1 MEKNFLNISK
11 LIVCVLTLSVLS
23 SCKKDGN
30 PNNLPEVSTAL
41 YEGKID
47 GYSSSNDVYPK
58 NLVAYW
64 TFDDTKDES
73 ISKTAPTSSLNDSY
87 VAGVK
92 GKALKLNAGF
102 VYYANQ
108 INAFKSD
115 ALKSFTLSHWVQIT
129 NNGSKKTMTF
139 QIARPSNF
147 NGSLDVRLNTQ
158 SYPATETN
166 ILKVNPRFTTVGGGS
181 QDNLNASLS
190 PKIGATVWTHLVLTY
205 DGTTGVFKMWA
216 DGVNIG
222 SYNNRGTGNNL
233 FKSYEPGEIVIGGNY
248 NTIPGKTVST
258 DVSFANMTGSIDEI
272 RVYNVVLPDAHI
284 KALNNLG
291 KAGK

>member
-1 MEKNFLNISK
+1 MEKNFSNISK

-30 PNNLPEVSTAL
+30 PNNLPEVSTAK
-41 YEGKID
+41 YEGTID
-47 GYSSSNDVYPK
+47 GYSSSDDVYPK
-58 NLVAYW
+58 NLVAHW
-64 TFDDTKDES
+64 TFDDTKNEK
-73 ISKTAPTSSLNDSY
+73 ISNTAPTSSLNDSY
-87 VAGVK
+87 VVGVK

-102 VYYANQ
+102 VYYATQ
-108 INAFKSD
+108 INAFKTD

-139 QIARPSNF
+139 QIARPGLF

-158 SYPATETN
+158 SYQASETN

-181 QDNLNASLS
+181 QDNLNATLS
-190 PKIGATVWTHLVLTY
+190 PKIGAAVWNHLVLTY
-205 DGTTGVFKMWA
+205 DGTTGVFRMWA

-222 SYNNRGTGNNL
+222 SFNNRGVGNNL
-233 FKSYEPGEIVIGGNY
+233 FRSYEPGEIIIGGHY

-272 RVYNVVLPDAHI
+272 RVYNTVLPDAHV
-284 KALNNLG
+284 KALFNLG

>member
-47 GYSSSNDVYPK
+47 GYSGSDDVYPK

-102 VYYANQ
+102 VYYASQ

-139 QIARPSNF
+139 QIARPANF

-158 SYPATETN
+158 SYAASETN

-190 PKIGATVWTHLVLTY
+190 PKIGAAIWTHLVLTY

-291 KAGK
+291 RAGK

>member
-11 LIVCVLTLSVLS
+11 LIVGVLALSVLS
-23 SCKKDGN
+23 SCEKDGN
-30 PNNLPEVSTAL
+30 PNNLPEVSTAQ

-47 GYSSSNDVYPK
+47 GYSSSDDVYPK

-64 TFDDTKDES
+64 TFDDTKNES

-87 VAGVK
+87 IAGVK

-102 VYYANQ
+102 VYYATQ
-108 INAFKSD
+108 INAFKTD

-129 NNGSKKTMTF
+129 NNGTKRTMTF
-139 QIARPSNF
+139 QLARPGIF
-147 NGSLDVRLNTQ
+147 DGSLDVRLNTQ
-158 SYPATETN
+158 AYPASNTDV
-166 ILKVNPRFTTVGGGS
+166 LKVQPRFSTVGGGS

-190 PKIGATVWTHLVLTY
+190 PKIGATVWNHLVLTY

-233 FKSYEPGEIVIGGNY
+233 FKAYEPGEVIIGGNY
-248 NTIPGKTVST
+248 NTIPGKTVNT
-258 DVSFANMTGSIDEI
+258 DVSYANMTGSIDEI
-272 RVYNVVLPDAHI
+272 RIYNTVLPDAHI
-284 KALNNLG
+284 KALFNLG

>member
-1 MEKNFLNISK
+1 MEKNFINISK
-11 LIVCVLTLSVLS
+11 LIVCVLALSVLS
-23 SCKKDGN
+23 SCEKDGN
-30 PNNLPEVSTAL
+30 PNNLPEVSTAQ

-47 GYSSSNDVYPK
+47 GYLSSDDVYSK

-64 TFDDTKDES
+64 TFDDTKNET

-87 VAGVK
+87 ITGVK

-102 VYYANQ
+102 VYYATQ
-108 INAFKSD
+108 INAFKTD

-129 NNGSKKTMTF
+129 NNGTKRTMTF
-139 QIARPSNF
+139 QLARPGIF
-147 NGSLDVRLNTQ
+147 DGSLDVRLNTQ
-158 SYPATETN
+158 AYPASNTDV
-166 ILKVNPRFTTVGGGS
+166 LKVQPRFATIGGGS

-190 PKIGATVWTHLVLTY
+190 PKIGATVWNHLVLTY

-233 FKSYEPGEIVIGGNY
+233 FKSYEPGEVIIGGNY
-248 NTIPGKTVST
+248 NTIPGKTVNT
-258 DVSFANMTGSIDEI
+258 DVSYANMTGSIDEI
-272 RVYNVVLPDAHI
+272 RMYNTVLPDAHI
-284 KALNNLG
+284 KALFNLG

>member
-47 GYSSSNDVYPK
+47 GYSGSDDVYPK

-64 TFDDTKDES
+64 TFDDTKNES

-139 QIARPSNF
+139 QIARPANF

-158 SYPATETN
+158 SYAASETN

-190 PKIGATVWTHLVLTY
+190 PKIGAAIWTHLVLTY

-291 KAGK
+291 RARK

>member
-47 GYSSSNDVYPK
+47 GYSSSDDVYPK

-64 TFDDTKDES
+64 TFDDTKNES

-102 VYYANQ
+102 VYYASQ

-139 QIARPSNF
+139 QIARPANF

-222 SYNNRGTGNNL
+222 SYNNRGVGNNL

-291 KAGK
+291 RAGK

>member
-11 LIVCVLTLSVLS
+11 LIVGVLALSVLS
-23 SCKKDGN
+23 SCEKDGN
-30 PNNLPEVSTAL
+30 PNNLPEVSTAQ

-47 GYSSSNDVYPK
+47 GYSSSDDVYPK

-64 TFDDTKDES
+64 TFDDTKNES

-87 VAGVK
+87 IAGVK

-102 VYYANQ
+102 VYYATQ
-108 INAFKSD
+108 INAFKTD

-129 NNGSKKTMTF
+129 NNGTKRTMTF
-139 QIARPSNF
+139 QLARPGIF
-147 NGSLDVRLNTQ
+147 DGSLDVRLNTQ
-158 SYPATETN
+158 TYPASNTDV
-166 ILKVNPRFTTVGGGS
+166 LKVQPRFSTVGGGS

-190 PKIGATVWTHLVLTY
+190 PKIGATVWNHLVLTY

-233 FKSYEPGEIVIGGNY
+233 FKAYEPGEVIIGGNY
-248 NTIPGKTVST
+248 NTIPGKTVNT
-258 DVSFANMTGSIDEI
+258 DVSYANMTGSIDEI
-272 RVYNVVLPDAHI
+272 RIYNTVLPDAHI
-284 KALNNLG
+284 KALFNLG

>member
-47 GYSSSNDVYPK
+47 GYSGSDDVYPK

-64 TFDDTKDES
+64 TFDDTKNES

-139 QIARPSNF
+139 QIARPANF

-158 SYPATETN
+158 SYAASETN

-190 PKIGATVWTHLVLTY
+190 PKIGAAIWTHLVLTY

-291 KAGK
+291 RAGK